1 MSAEDKRRASRGRPD
16 STAGLDRRRGVF
28 MISVAA
34 ELAEMH
40 PQTLR
45 MYETRGLI
53 TPKRSPKNTR
63 LYSYEDVERL
73 RRIQRMT
80 ANEGLNLAGVETVL
94 TLERELERA
103 RAEVAKVRRRAA
115 ELERHMNEELK
126 RVGNALRG
134 EIVPYGRYDSPRISI
149 PIQRTEKKES
159 GRDAG

>member
-1 MSAEDKRRASRGRPD
+1 MAAKQPKRRRSED
-16 STAGLDRRRGVF
+16 GLDRRRAVF

-45 MYETRGLI
+45 MYEARGLI

-80 ANEGLNLAGVETVL
+80 AEEGLNLAGVETVL
-94 TLERELERA
+94 SLERELERA
-103 RAEVAKVRRRAA
+103 RAEVAKMRERAA
-115 ELERHMNEELK
+115 ELEAKMNAELK
-126 RVGNALRG
+126 RVRTTLRT
-134 EIVPYGRYDSPRISI
+134 EIVPYGAYDNPRISI
-149 PIQRTEKKES
+149 PIQRKKS
-159 GRDAG
+159 RG